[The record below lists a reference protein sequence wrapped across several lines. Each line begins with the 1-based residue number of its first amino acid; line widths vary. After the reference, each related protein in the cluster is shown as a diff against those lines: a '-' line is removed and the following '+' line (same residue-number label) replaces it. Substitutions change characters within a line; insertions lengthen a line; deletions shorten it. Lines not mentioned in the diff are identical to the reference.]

1 MADHVDPHD
10 ETPSAPFRR
19 VLSLIDSLSPRFK
32 PSDETPLREAMP
44 GGWPTIGEFRS
55 FLNSIQPP
63 PPSTHVVGITF
74 PLPSHQEQAAFEE
87 WATESRYEMH
97 QHPLHYL
104 FVDKQTNAARQGWKA
119 ALAFVRK
126 LSEGSK

>member
-19 VLSLIDSLSPRFK
+19 VLSLIDGLPPTFK

-63 PPSTHVVGITF
+63 PPSTHVAGAQNTIAVDREVLRDIAQLLSGSMFTF
-74 PLPSHQEQAAFEE
+74 VSTEE
-87 WATESRYEMH
+87 KARERGSELYALLAT
-97 QHPLHYL
+97 
-104 FVDKQTNAARQGWKA
+104 T
-119 ALAFVRK
+119 
-126 LSEGSK
+126 EGQP